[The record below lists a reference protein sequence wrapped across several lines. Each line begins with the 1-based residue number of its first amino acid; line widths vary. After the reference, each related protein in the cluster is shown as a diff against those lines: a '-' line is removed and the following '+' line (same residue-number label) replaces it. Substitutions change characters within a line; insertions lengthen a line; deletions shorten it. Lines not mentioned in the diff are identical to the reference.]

1 MSEKGTTLP
10 VKRILYIGLFI
21 VPFLI
26 AMALIFWAKGLGTL
40 PIMDEQGKFVQLKYK
55 NPPSY
60 YTVPEFQ
67 LQGFDG
73 DTISFAH
80 SDSVLYLVTFFPQS
94 NPTEWGKHL
103 LYIGDKIL
111 KRANN
116 VRVIGIYENDTALAN
131 WEEDPR
137 AYVKSKSELWDL
149 GHANPEQFAQ
159 LMQDFKVPFNDSIGL
174 PEYVLVDK
182 DEHIRA
188 FCAINDAKVA
198 RDVPKMFKLLS
209 NQYVPRKLDIKQVKT
224 KQ

>member
-1 MSEKGTTLP
+1 MSAKGTSLP

-40 PIMDEQGKFVQLKYK
+40 PIMDEQGKFVQMKFK
-55 NPPSY
+55 NPPPY
-60 YTVPEFQ
+60 YKVPEFS
-67 LQGFDG
+67 LPGFNG
-73 DTISFAH
+73 DTVKFVH
-80 SDSVLYLVTFFPQS
+80 SDSILYLVTFFPQS
-94 NPTEWGKHL
+94 KPTEWGKHI

-116 VRVIGIYENDTALAN
+116 VRVIGIYENDTALSN

-137 AYVKSKSELWDL
+137 KYVKSKSELWDL
-149 GHANPEQFAQ
+149 AHATPQQFDQ

-188 FCAINDAKVA
+188 YCAINDAKVA
-198 RDVPKMFKLLS
+198 RDIPKMFKLLS
-209 NQYVPRKLDIKQVKT
+209 NQYVPRKLDIKQVKN
-224 KQ
+224 QQ